1 MRNNI
6 LMLVICFSVVLICDV
21 IEARPLVF
29 DDFKNGKINDSF
41 WDKKGGVKAAWKVD
55 KFQSDNRLEVHR
67 IAGDGNGADDFG
79 FGTIKFKDFG
89 IQLDFYLLEDPFP
102 TKIEILFRASI
113 DLFFYQLIVNPVNG
127 AGKKNIARWYRR
139 EGEDRGTWTEYIEHR
154 AELPIPVETKA
165 WYTLSIL
172 GRGSNFE
179 LYIKRAEDA
188 SSKKVCAWRDPKNL
202 HPEGVMGIHTN
213 QLQHYYIDNVKIYDK
228 PTEVELN
235 VESHDKLAVTW
246 GEAKTMT
253 Y

>member
-1 MRNNI
+1 MHKTAL
-6 LMLVICFSVVLICDV
+6 LMLIICFSVVLACNV
-21 IEARPLVF
+21 IEAKLLML
-29 DDFKNGKINDSF
+29 DDFKSGRINDSF
-41 WDKKGGVKAAWKVD
+41 WLKEGGVKAAWEIN
-55 KFQSDNRLEVHR
+55 KFQDNNRLEVHR
-67 IAGDGNGADDFG
+67 IAGDGSGPDDHG

-102 TKIEILFRASI
+102 PKIEILFRANR
-113 DLFFYQLIVNPVNG
+113 DMFFYQLKINPVNG

-139 EGEDRGTWTEYIEHR
+139 EGEDRGTWKEYVEHR
-154 AELPIPVETKA
+154 AKLPIPVETNA

-179 LYIKRAEDA
+179 LYIKRKEEA
-188 SSKKVCAWRDPKNL
+188 SDKKVFAWRDPKNL

-213 QLQHYYIDNVKIYDK
+213 QLQHYYVDNVKIYDK

-246 GEAKTMT
+246 AELKR
-253 Y
+253 

>member
-29 DDFKNGKINDSF
+29 DDFKGGKINNDF
-41 WDKKGGVKAAWKVD
+41 WDNKGGVKAAWKVN
-55 KFQSDNRLEVHR
+55 KFQGDNRLEVHR

-79 FGTIKFKDFG
+79 FGIVKFKDFG

-102 TKIEILFRASI
+102 TKMEILFRASP
-113 DLFFYQLIVNPVNG
+113 DMFFYQLMINPVNG

-139 EGEDRGTWTEYIEHR
+139 EGEDRGTWKEYIEHR
-154 AELPIPVETKA
+154 AKLPIPVETKA

-179 LYIKRAEDA
+179 LYIKRTEDA
-188 SSKKVCAWRDPKNL
+188 SSQKVCAWKDPKNL

-213 QLQHYYIDNVKIYDK
+213 QLQHYYIDNVKIYAK
-228 PTEVELN
+228 PIEVELG
-235 VESHDKLAVTW
+235 VESHEKLAVTW
-246 GEAKTMT
+246 AELKR
-253 Y
+253 